1 MATPASDVIS
11 SPTPPPPAISAA
23 PGLPILRNALE
34 VGALAVWWAL
44 LLWLHARKQVHLP
57 TLSVL
62 VVIGCWIKTMLFGL
76 EHVQQLLAA
85 ARANLAHHRFLILM
99 GVNIAQ
105 MALSFAFDF
114 HVLWTAKPDSFS
126 GIAPGTPAGEG
137 LFDLFYL
144 SVLNF
149 TFFGFGDIVPQT
161 VPARI
166 VNLTEVVIAFAV
178 VIFLL
183 SDFISLKESVRGQ
196 PPDAP

>member
-1 MATPASDVIS
+1 VI
-11 SPTPPPPAISAA
+11 
-23 PGLPILRNALE
+23 E
-34 VGALAVWWAL
+34 VGALMTWWGV
-44 LLWLHARKQVHLP
+44 LLWLHARKSITLP
-57 TLSVL
+57 TLSLL
-62 VVIGCWIKTMLFGL
+62 VVLGCWVKTVFFSA

-85 ARANLAHHRFLILM
+85 ARANLAHHRFLLLM

-114 HVLWTAKPDSFS
+114 HVLWTAKADSFS
-126 GIAPGTPAGEG
+126 GIATGTPSGEG

-166 VNLTEVVIAFAV
+166 VNLTEVIIAFAV

-196 PPDAP
+196 PPAPGS

>member
-1 MATPASDVIS
+1 MTPETT
-11 SPTPPPPAISAA
+11 PTAPA
-23 PGLPILRNALE
+23 PLLPIVRNAVE
-34 VGALAVWWAL
+34 IAALAAWWLL
-44 LLWLHARKQVHLP
+44 LLWLFRSKRVTLP

-62 VVIGCWIKTMLFGL
+62 VVLGCWVKTGLFII
-76 EHVQQLLAA
+76 EHLRQLVDA

-105 MALSFAFDF
+105 MALAFAFDF
-114 HVLWTAKPDSFS
+114 HVLWSAKPDSFS
-126 GIAPGTPAGEG
+126 GIAAGTSPGEG

-161 VPARI
+161 IPARI
-166 VNLTEVVIAFAV
+166 VNLTEVIIAFGA

-183 SDFISLKESVRGQ
+183 SDFISLKESLRASE
-196 PPDAP
+196 PPASPTPPPTANP